1 MHRSKWTV
9 GVIALAL
16 AAAVAGG
23 VTQRGRE
30 GADQAAADASGGAAI
45 LALGGGFTAALAAAP
60 TSPTVTEIVLAGS
73 AIQVTGTGA
82 VAQGSRLL
90 ITAGGTYHI
99 RGTLDDGQVVV
110 SSADNSPVNLVL
122 GGARITCS
130 TSSPIYIAQA
140 KDVVISLAA
149 GTDNTLTD
157 GSSYLYE
164 VAGADEPNAALFS
177 ADDLVITGT
186 GSLTV
191 NGNYS
196 NGIQSKDD
204 LALSGA
210 TVTVAAVN
218 DGIKGRDSITVSEAT
233 ITIRAGADGMQSNND
248 EDPERGTVTIESG
261 TIRITSGEDGIQAE
275 TRLVVHGGTIEVL
288 SGGGSA
294 NNVGQNPVGGM
305 GFPGRPPSTATSLP
319 SMKGLKAGV
328 DLMITGG
335 TILVDSA
342 DDALHSNGTI
352 TIDGGTLTLAS
363 GDDAIHADEAVT
375 VNGGQIQVKTSYEG
389 VEGNTITVNSGEV
402 RITSTD
408 DGINATSGGA
418 AAMPLG
424 RPGMASSSSTCLFV
438 NGGWIV
444 INSGGDGLDVNSS
457 IAMTGGTV
465 LINGPTRS
473 DNGALDYYGTFKIT
487 GGLLVAAGSAGMAQA
502 PSTSS
507 TVNSVLMTFTT
518 PQPAGTLFH
527 IAAAGGGDVLTFAP
541 AKAYQSVVV
550 ASPLLTNGSTYAIYL
565 GGRSAGAATDG
576 LSAGGDYTPG
586 TEVARFTVAGNVTYA
601 GASRIRPPGW

>member
-1 MHRSKWTV
+1 M
-9 GVIALAL
+9 
-16 AAAVAGG
+16 
-23 VTQRGRE
+23 
-30 GADQAAADASGGAAI
+30 
-45 LALGGGFTAALAAAP
+45 
-60 TSPTVTEIVLAGS
+60 
-73 AIQVTGTGA
+73 
-82 VAQGSRLL
+82 
-90 ITAGGTYHI
+90 
-99 RGTLDDGQVVV
+99 
-110 SSADNSPVNLVL
+110 NLVL

-191 NGNYS
+191 NGNHS

-248 EDPERGTVTIESG
+248 EDPECGTVTIESG

-294 NNVGQNPVGGM
+294 NNVGQNPVSGM
-305 GFPGRPPSTATSLP
+305 EFPGRPPSTATSLP
-319 SMKGLKAGV
+319 SMKGLKAGM
-328 DLMITGG
+328 DLTITGG

-342 DDALHSNGTI
+342 GDALHSNGTI

-363 GDDAIHADEAVT
+363 GDDAIHADAAVT

-389 VEGNTITVNSGEV
+389 VEGNTITVNSGEI

-424 RPGMASSSSTCLFV
+424 RPRMASSSSTWLFV
-438 NGGWIV
+438 NGGWV
-444 INSGGDGLDVNSS
+444 AINSGGDGLDVNGS

-465 LINGPTRS
+465 LIHGPQRV
-473 DNGALDYYGTFKIT
+473 LRLPRPH
-487 GGLLVAAGSAGMAQA
+487 LLPRQRKRRPDPAEVPRPHLRRAGSRGQIPRAQG
-502 PSTSS
+502 PSRE
-507 TVNSVLMTFTT
+507 
-518 PQPAGTLFH
+518 
-527 IAAAGGGDVLTFAP
+527 
-541 AKAYQSVVV
+541 
-550 ASPLLTNGSTYAIYL
+550 PL
-565 GGRSAGAATDG
+565 
-576 LSAGGDYTPG
+576 P
-586 TEVARFTVAGNVTYA
+586 
-601 GASRIRPPGW
+601 

>member
-1 MHRSKWTV
+1 M
-9 GVIALAL
+9 
-16 AAAVAGG
+16 
-23 VTQRGRE
+23 
-30 GADQAAADASGGAAI
+30 
-45 LALGGGFTAALAAAP
+45 
-60 TSPTVTEIVLAGS
+60 
-73 AIQVTGTGA
+73 
-82 VAQGSRLL
+82 
-90 ITAGGTYHI
+90 
-99 RGTLDDGQVVV
+99 
-110 SSADNSPVNLVL
+110 NLVL

-191 NGNYS
+191 NGNHS

-233 ITIRAGADGMQSNND
+233 ITIRA
-248 EDPERGTVTIESG
+248 
-261 TIRITSGEDGIQAE
+261 
-275 TRLVVHGGTIEVL
+275 
-288 SGGGSA
+288 
-294 NNVGQNPVGGM
+294 
-305 GFPGRPPSTATSLP
+305 
-319 SMKGLKAGV
+319 
-328 DLMITGG
+328 
-335 TILVDSA
+335 
-342 DDALHSNGTI
+342 DA
-352 TIDGGTLTLAS
+352 
-363 GDDAIHADEAVT
+363 AVT

-389 VEGNTITVNSGEV
+389 VEGNTITVNSGEI

-424 RPGMASSSSTCLFV
+424 RPRMASSSSTWLFV
-438 NGGWIV
+438 NGGWV
-444 INSGGDGLDVNSS
+444 AINSGGDGLDVNGS

-465 LINGPTRS
+465 LIHGPTRS

-518 PQPAGTLFH
+518 PQPAGSLFH